1 MRNQTTLLFAALS
14 LAAAAL
20 FAQGDFSPV
29 QLLSAPLWS
38 TIPFGTQSG
47 GIAAFSLSV
56 DETGAVTGL
65 QPVQEFAPY
74 GDLMRRALPG
84 WRFQPAR
91 SQGQAVVSQ
100 VLVLGLFRPPT
111 LSFAA
116 PENPRYKD
124 TQAPDEVPWP
134 TSVTVAP
141 YPAEATGS
149 GMVIV
154 QVDVSSDGT
163 VAGARVVTE
172 PSIFDSAAT
181 GAVRAW
187 TFRPASRNNRDAA
200 SRLYIVLLFIGDIP
214 PIGDGIS

>member
-1 MRNQTTLLFAALS
+1 MRNQSVVFFVALS

-20 FAQGDFSPV
+20 FAQGDFSPA
-29 QLLSAPLWS
+29 QLQSAQLWPV
-38 TIPFGTQSG
+38 PFATQSG

-74 GDLMRRALPG
+74 GDLMRSALPK

-91 SQGQAVVSQ
+91 SQGQPVASQ

-111 LSFAA
+111 LAFAA

-134 TSVTVAP
+134 TSVTP
-141 YPAEATGS
+141 PNYPANASGS
-149 GMVIV
+149 PMVIV
-154 QVDVSSDGT
+154 EVDVSSNGS
-163 VAGARVVTE
+163 VAGARVATE
-172 PSIFDSAAT
+172 PTAFDSAAVD
-181 GAVRAW
+181 AVRSW
-187 TFRPASRNNRDAA
+187 TFRAASRNNRDAA
-200 SRLYIVLLFIGDIP
+200 SRLYVVLLFIGDIP
-214 PIGDGIS
+214 AMGDGVS